1 MHALGMS
8 VANNYLTERC
18 VKIRKINLLKSLY
31 TRSLNEKVLN
41 LFFNSEIVK
50 GEASVK
56 RL

>member
-1 MHALGMS
+1 MNALGMA

-18 VKIRKINLLKSLY
+18 IKIRKINLLKSLY
-31 TRSLNEKVLN
+31 TRSLSEKALN

>member
-1 MHALGMS
+1 MA

-18 VKIRKINLLKSLY
+18 IKIRKINLLKSLY
-31 TRSLNEKVLN
+31 TRSLSEKALN